1 MLLSDRSLCIILFSL
16 LIRIGAV
23 AQRLERVTGNRELMG
38 SNPAEAV
45 WKLFSIS
52 FSPLNFANWKRL
64 YFFSEETLPFL
75 RCAIINRSEVK
86 YFTKGVNV

>member
-52 FSPLNFANWKRL
+52 FSPLNFANCCL
-64 YFFSEETLPFL
+64 SEETLPFL